1 MDIIKISALFDKG
14 MIGKLSQI
22 SCAGVKIELIMRG
35 ICCLKAP
42 ILINRLALYPIFCY
56 NGDSIFERRIR
67 VFFSNIWTSISDF
80 FENIGQYAD
89 VVLIA
94 LIKIIGI
101 IVLARIMVAL
111 VKRITRRVVK
121 KQTSRKPSST
131 IAKKAETV
139 QTVTN
144 SIAKYTIYFFAVM
157 GILGALGLGDVV
169 GSMLAAA
176 GISGIVIALGAQSLV
191 KDIMSGMFMLFEN
204 QLTVGE
210 FIKLGDHEGTVD
222 AVTLRT
228 TTLIKFTGESVT
240 IPNGSIDTVINYSRG
255 GHLAIIDMPISLD
268 TDIELAGKIMQDA
281 GLDYM
286 AAHDNILEEPRVLG
300 IIEFD
305 DSQMVLRMIM
315 RVAPLTHW
323 ETERAL
329 RRAIKETFDKNGLSI
344 PYPHRIV
351 VNK

>member
-1 MDIIKISALFDKG
+1 M
-14 MIGKLSQI
+14 GK
-22 SCAGVKIELIMRG
+22 
-35 ICCLKAP
+35 
-42 ILINRLALYPIFCY
+42 
-56 NGDSIFERRIR
+56 
-67 VFFSNIWTSISDF
+67 FFSNIWTSISDF
-80 FENIGQYAD
+80 FENIGQYSDD
-89 VVLIA
+89 VLMA

-101 IVLARIMVAL
+101 LVLARIIIAL
-111 VKRITRRVVK
+111 VKRVTRRVVK
-121 KQTSRKPSST
+121 NQKSRKPSST
-131 IAKKAETV
+131 IANKAETI

-144 SIAKYTIYFFAVM
+144 SIAKYAIYFFAAM
-157 GILGALGLGDVV
+157 GILGVLGLGDVV

-176 GISGIVIALGAQSLV
+176 GISGIVVALGAQSLV

-210 FIKLGDHEGTVD
+210 YIKIGDHEGTVE
-222 AVTLRT
+222 AITLRT
-228 TTLIKFTGESVT
+228 TTIIKFTGESVT

-255 GHLAIIDMPISLD
+255 GHLAIIDMPISFD
-268 TDIELAGKIMQDA
+268 TDIELAGKIMHES

-286 AAHDNILEEPRVLG
+286 AAHDNILEEPRILG
-300 IIEFD
+300 IIEFG
-305 DSQMVLRMIM
+305 DSEMVLRMIM

-329 RRAIKETFDKNGLSI
+329 RKAIKEAFDKNGLAF